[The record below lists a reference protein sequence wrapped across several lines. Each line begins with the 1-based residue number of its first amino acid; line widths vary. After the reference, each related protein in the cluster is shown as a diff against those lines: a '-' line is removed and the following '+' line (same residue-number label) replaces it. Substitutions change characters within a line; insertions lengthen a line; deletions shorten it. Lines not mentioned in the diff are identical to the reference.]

1 MKKIKLSLIV
11 LFILAFTALNA
22 QVKNQPFS
30 NYRNLEKFNNLV
42 KLNSFTPSVA
52 LGLQGGFAKFEGNSG
67 LAVGMFAEIRTES
80 FSLVP
85 QANYW
90 KLDKMNDFEMAGIA
104 RMRFRAGSIEPYVD
118 GGIGINFLDDKN
130 TNKNETKLGLDL
142 GGGLDFVGA
151 GTNYSIFIDAK
162 YKIIVGDP
170 NIKGI
175 VLCGGIK
182 FSL

>member
-1 MKKIKLSLIV
+1 MKKIKLGLTV
-11 LFILAFTALNA
+11 LFILAFTTMYA
-22 QVKNQPFS
+22 QVKNQPLQS
-30 NYRNLEKFNNLV
+30 LQNLDRFNTLV
-42 KLNSFTPSVA
+42 KLNSFTPTVS
-52 LGLQGGFAKFEGNSG
+52 LGIQGGFAKFEGNSG

-80 FSLVP
+80 FSMVP

-90 KLDKMNDFEMAGIA
+90 KLDKMNNFEMAGIA

-118 GGIGINFLDDKN
+118 GGIGINFLDDKV

-151 GTNYSIFIDAK
+151 GANYSIFIDAK